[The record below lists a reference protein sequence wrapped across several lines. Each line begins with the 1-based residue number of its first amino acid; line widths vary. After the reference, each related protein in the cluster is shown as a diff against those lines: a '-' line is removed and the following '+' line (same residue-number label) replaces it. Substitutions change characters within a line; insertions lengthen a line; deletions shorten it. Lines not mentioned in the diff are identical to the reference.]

1 MQTRPTLTRSD
12 ELPFIDWMKAI
23 GIFVI
28 VYGHIAGSTIN
39 HLTAPIEAKQ
49 IGVACFLFVVGFAL
63 VRERRPAIEVVVR
76 RLFVLYVVGIALAVI
91 ISIISYVATGRAQL
105 GNFLPFVF
113 GANVLILENAF
124 PANPTTWYIATY
136 VHIVLLWAMFGRGAR
151 ITVWMLVAA
160 ALAEVGVRIVLVD
173 AVGSFFAY
181 MALTNWM
188 VALLW
193 GAWQGQ
199 RAYRPER
206 SSTRDVAVGATVLA
220 ALVIVWPMIGAPA
233 LAGDGFPY
241 KSLVP
246 GTPLG
251 FAIVVS
257 IAVSVLYVAY
267 ADALFR
273 LTRRLPAPAPVRLL
287 ARNTVVI
294 FIVHMPLFYI
304 LDVQLAALGF
314 WSQKVIE
321 LLVCLILP
329 AIASECMMRVVP
341 FDRLL
346 ARTIVESRR
355 LVGVAPIL
363 GRGG

>member
-1 MQTRPTLTRSD
+1 MRED
-12 ELPFIDWMKAI
+12 DMPFIDWLKAI
-23 GIFVI
+23 GISVI
-28 VYGHIAGSTIN
+28 VYGHVAGSTIN

-49 IGVACFLFVVGFAL
+49 IGVACFLFVVGYTL
-63 VRERRPAIEVVVR
+63 SRERRAPLEVVVR
-76 RLFVLYVVGIALAVI
+76 RLFVLFVVGIALAIVI
-91 ISIISYVATGRAQL
+91 SALSYGLTGRAQL
-105 GNFLPFVF
+105 GNFLPFVL

-136 VHIVLLWAMFGRGAR
+136 VHIVLLWAVFGRGVRVA
-151 ITVWMLVAA
+151 VWMLAAA
-160 ALAEVGVRIVLVD
+160 ALAEVGIRIVLVD

-181 MALTNWM
+181 MAVTNWM
-188 VALLW
+188 VVLLW

-199 RAYRPER
+199 QADRPGR
-206 SSTRDVAVGATVLA
+206 SPTRNAAIGATMLV
-220 ALVIVWPMIGAPA
+220 ALVVVWPMVGAPA
-233 LAGDGFPY
+233 IAGDGFPY

-314 WSQKVIE
+314 WSQKAIE
-321 LLVCLILP
+321 LLICLVLP
-329 AIASECMMRVVP
+329 AIASEWMMQVVP

-355 LVGVAPIL
+355 WVGAAPIL
-363 GRGG
+363 GRGR